1 MHKIECN
8 EIEWDTDGDE
18 EVLKY
23 LPRTVIV
30 DLHDVEWLEDNDTFE
45 ITEENSSD
53 IADYLSGQY
62 GFYVFTFQYRTL

>member
-45 ITEENSSD
+45 ITEVNSD
-53 IADYLSGQY
+53 VIAYYLYDQY
-62 GFYVFTFQYRTL
+62 GFKVFTFQYRAL

>member
-1 MHKIECN
+1 MHKIECY

-18 EVLKY
+18 EVLKH

-45 ITEENSSD
+45 ITEDNSSD
-53 IADYLSGQY
+53 IADYLSDQY
-62 GFYVFTFQYRTL
+62 GFCVFTFQYRTL